1 MAQPKVDKLVTAIDI
16 GSWKVSALI
25 AGRTDSGELAILGTG
40 QRESRGVRRGFIA
53 DMERTELAVRE
64 TVEQAERVAGTNIE
78 DVWVS
83 FSGGSLVSD
92 VVTVERD
99 MGGYRV
105 EQSDIDDLL
114 STGQQGIDPDGR
126 VVLHAQPTCFTIN
139 GRVPVKKPL
148 GMHADLLGVDIH
160 VVLADGAPLAN
171 LDLCVRGAYLNV
183 NSIVASPIA
192 TGLACLSEEER
203 DLGVALIELGA
214 GVTNVSLYAGGMLVG
229 LHSIPIGAADITDDI
244 ASAFGIR
251 RSQAERIKCFY
262 GSAMQNRRD
271 FREMIE
277 IAPPHGDVALPG
289 QSAGPNADGG
299 KITRAALVA
308 VICERLN
315 QLMVEVNAALSGMGF
330 NTPTGRQ
337 VVLTGGGAEM
347 KGIADYAQGALGRA
361 VRIGRPR
368 GLAAIP
374 EAHSGPAFATLAGLA
389 LYGASNP
396 VDLRSMA
403 PPPQTVHR
411 IGAPVWWQRM
421 MRAMKTNY

>member
-1 MAQPKVDKLVTAIDI
+1 MAPPKVEKLVTAVDI

-25 AGRTDSGELAILGTG
+25 AGRTDTGELAILGTG
-40 QRESRGVRRGFIA
+40 QRESRGVRRGYIA
-53 DMERTELAVRE
+53 DMERTEMAVRE
-64 TVEQAERVAGTNIE
+64 TVEQAERVAGMNIE

-92 VVTVERD
+92 VVTVERGL
-99 MGGYRV
+99 GGYRV
-105 EQSDIDDLL
+105 EQADIDDLL
-114 STGQQGIDPDGR
+114 DTGRQSIDPDGR
-126 VVLHAQPTCFTIN
+126 VILHAQPTQFTLN
-139 GRVPVKKPL
+139 GSEGVKRPL
-148 GMHADLLGVDIH
+148 GMHADKLGVDIH

-171 LDLCVRGAYLNV
+171 LEMCVRGAYLNV
-183 NSIVASPIA
+183 NGIVAAPIA

-203 DLGVALIELGA
+203 DLGVALVEMGA
-214 GVTNVSLYAGGMLVG
+214 GVTNVSLYVGGMLVG

-251 RSQAERIKCFY
+251 RSQAERMKCFY

-277 IAPPHGDVALPG
+277 IAPIT
-289 QSAGPNADGG
+289 NDGISPEG
-299 KITRAALVA
+299 GRITRAALVG

-315 QLMVEVNAALSGMGF
+315 ELMAEVNNALKGMGF
-330 NTPTGRQ
+330 NSPVGRQ

-347 KGIADYAQGALGRA
+347 KGIADYAQTALGRA

-368 GLAAIP
+368 GLAALP

-396 VDLRSMA
+396 VDLRGMTPA
-403 PPPQTVHR
+403 PQTVHR
-411 IGAPVWWQRM
+411 AGGPAWWQRM
-421 MRAMKTNY
+421 MNALKANY

>member
-1 MAQPKVDKLVTAIDI
+1 MAQPRVERLITAIDI

-25 AGRTDSGELAILGTG
+25 AGKTDTGGLAILGTG
-40 QRESRGVRRGFIA
+40 QRESRGVRRGLVS
-53 DMERTELAVRE
+53 DLEKTELAVRE

-99 MGGYRV
+99 LGGHRV
-105 EQSDIDDLL
+105 EQGDVDDLL
-114 STGQQGIDPDGR
+114 ATGKQSIDSGGS
-126 VVLHAQPTCFTIN
+126 VVLHAQPACFTLN
-139 GRVPVKKPL
+139 GLQGVKRPI
-148 GMHADLLGVDIH
+148 GMHTDRIGVDIH

-171 LDLCVRGAYLNV
+171 LETCVRGAYLNV
-183 NSIVASPIA
+183 NGIVAAPIA

-203 DLGVALIELGA
+203 DLGVALVELGA
-214 GVTNVSLYAGGMLVG
+214 GVTTVSLYAGGMLVG
-229 LHSIPIGAADITDDI
+229 LHSIPIGASDITDDI

-251 RSQAERIKCFY
+251 RSQAERMKCFY
-262 GSAMQNRRD
+262 GSAMQSRRD

-277 IAPPHGDVALPG
+277 IAPVSSDGESSL
-289 QSAGPNADGG
+289 AG
-299 KITRAALVA
+299 KVTRAALVG

-315 QLMVEVNAALSGMGF
+315 QIMAEVNNALKDMGF
-330 NTPTGRQ
+330 SGPVGRQ
-337 VVLTGGGAEM
+337 VVLTGGGADL

-368 GLAAIP
+368 GLSALP

-389 LYGASNP
+389 LYGATKP
-396 VDLRSMA
+396 VDLRGMNFS
-403 PPPQTVHR
+403 PTPIHR
-411 IGAPVWWQRM
+411 LGAPVWWQRM
-421 MRAMKTNY
+421 LGALKANY

>member
-1 MAQPKVDKLVTAIDI
+1 MPQGKVERLITAVDV

-25 AGRTDSGELAILGTG
+25 AGKTDAGELVILGTG

-53 DMERTELAVRE
+53 DMERTEIAVRE

-99 MGGYRV
+99 LGGVRV
-105 EQSDIDDLL
+105 EQVDVDDLL
-114 STGQQGIDPDGR
+114 QTGRQSIDPDGR
-126 VVLHAQPTCFTIN
+126 VVLHAQPTCFSVN
-139 GRVPVKKPL
+139 GLEGVKRPIGL
-148 GMHADLLGVDIH
+148 HADRFGVDIH

-171 LDLCVRGAYLNV
+171 LELCVRGAYLDV

-192 TGLACLSEEER
+192 TGMACLSEEER
-203 DLGVALIELGA
+203 DLGVALVEMGA

-229 LHSIPIGAADITDDI
+229 MHSIPIGGADITDDI

-251 RSQAERIKCFY
+251 RSQAERMKCFY
-262 GSAMQNRRD
+262 GSAMQAPRD

-277 IAPPHGDVALPG
+277 IAPVA
-289 QSAGPNADGG
+289 SDGENTDNG
-299 KITRAALVA
+299 RVTRAALVG

-315 QLMVEVNAALSGMGF
+315 QLMVEVNNALKGMGF
-330 NTPTGRQ
+330 SGPVGRQ
-337 VVLTGGGAEM
+337 VVLTGGGAEL

-361 VRIGRPR
+361 VRIGRPAAR
-368 GLAAIP
+368 TVRLA
-374 EAHSGPAFATLAGLA
+374 
-389 LYGASNP
+389 
-396 VDLRSMA
+396 
-403 PPPQTVHR
+403 
-411 IGAPVWWQRM
+411 
-421 MRAMKTNY
+421 

>member
-1 MAQPKVDKLVTAIDI
+1 MAQPKGDKLITAIDI

-25 AGRTDSGELAILGTG
+25 AGVSPTGELTILGTG

-92 VVTVERD
+92 IVTVERD
-99 MGGYRV
+99 LDCSRV
-105 EQSDIDDLL
+105 EQADIDELL
-114 STGQQGIDPDGR
+114 AVGRDSIDPDGR

-139 GRVPVKKPL
+139 GTEGVKRPL
-148 GMHADLLGVDIH
+148 GMHADRLGVDIH

-171 LDLCVRGAYLNV
+171 MDQCVRNAYLNV
-183 NSIVASPIA
+183 NGIVAAPVA
-192 TGLACLSEEER
+192 TALACLTEEER

-214 GVTNVSLYAGGMLVG
+214 GVTNVSVYAGGMLVG
-229 LHSIPIGAADITDDI
+229 MHSIAMGAADITDDI

-251 RSQAERIKCFY
+251 RSQAERVKCFY
-262 GSAMQNRRD
+262 GSAMQSRRD

-277 IAPPHGDVALPG
+277 IV
-289 QSAGPNADGG
+289 PNVTEGERSDGG
-299 KITRAALVA
+299 RITRASLVS

-315 QLMVEVNAALSGMGF
+315 QIMVQANEALGKMGF
-330 NTPTGRQ
+330 STPVGRQ

-347 KGIADYAQGALGRA
+347 KGIADYAQGALGRT
-361 VRIGRPR
+361 VRVGRPR
-368 GLAAIP
+368 GIAALP
-374 EAHSGPAFATLAGLA
+374 EAHSGPAFSTLAGLA
-389 LYGASNP
+389 LYGHTNP
-396 VDLRSMA
+396 LDLRSLPA
-403 PPPQTVHR
+403 SDQSVHR
-411 IGAPVWWQRM
+411 IAPLAWWQRM
-421 MRAMKTNY
+421 VRAVKTNY